1 MAAPAKKKKKTAR
14 SKTALKRQRKS
25 LRRRARNLL
34 WKAQYKQALRALRK
48 EKDTARLPELLRK
61 VHSILDRMGRRN
73 IFHRN
78 KVGRIKSRL
87 AHYVAQRMAGASAA

>member
-1 MAAPAKKKKKTAR
+1 MAAPAKKKKKSTR
-14 SKTALKRQRKS
+14 SRTALRRQRKS

-48 EKDTARLPELLRK
+48 EQDLSRLPELLRK
-61 VHSILDRMGRRN
+61 VHSVLDRMGRRN

-78 KVGRIKSRL
+78 KVGRLKSRL
-87 AHYVAQRMAGASAA
+87 AQEVAQRLAKASA